1 VWEGWTLEMARNDS
15 QKFFQLV
22 ETAQGLLIFT
32 DSTSSKNSVLG
43 CMHPCRRA
51 LSRKIADW
59 CAVKKSSHCQDKRC
73 KESNDNIGSRES
85 TLSINSVTFFLLIIV
100 HITDYHWDRHLYF
113 VIHSHHAQTMT
124 HTPPS
129 DDSILILRLVVL
141 VACDSD

>member
-59 CAVKKSSHCQDKRC
+59 CAVKKLSHWQDKRC

-85 TLSINSVTFFLLIIV
+85 TLSINSVGRTCNIV
-100 HITDYHWDRHLYF
+100 HTSSGAPVGYLCKPIWGSIRCQGKPRLGF
-113 VIHSHHAQTMT
+113 ML
-124 HTPPS
+124 PPNEPPAMM
-129 DDSILILRLVVL
+129 LRLREL
-141 VACDSD
+141 YA